1 MRKILYSPGYG
12 AGWVSWGGNTTEQKR
27 FMLEYAPFVEILE
40 GGGSLKPVD
49 RFDAKDPK
57 YNGQTDPVIRRFID
71 DWREKFGD
79 ASLPC
84 FGGLCDLAIK
94 NVDDGDVVRIN
105 EYDGSESIEVRGAFD
120 GWL

>member
-12 AGWVSWGGNTTEQKR
+12 AGWVSWGGDTAEQKR
-27 FMLEYAPFVEILE
+27 FMLEYAPFVEALE
-40 GGGSLKPVD
+40 GGAALRPVVRYSEED
-49 RFDAKDPK
+49 TK

-79 ASLPC
+79 APLPY
-84 FGGLCDLAIK
+84 FGGLRDLEVKI
-94 NVDDGDVVRIN
+94 VDDGDVVRIN
-105 EYDGSESIEVRGAFD
+105 EYDGSESVEVRGAFD